1 MLSHVYAIANPCT
14 GGCYQ
19 SESAIYIE
27 RRGNLTRHSKVHSL
41 RDYSGVL
48 LLRFLLF
55 CCRLISISRASGNN
69 RPQISGFF
77 FLARRSRQKRA
88 RHPQNQFLRQAVCV
102 SIMKLTLFT
111 IFALC
116 VIAVRSAEE
125 EEYDYEEEV
134 AAPVTPAPTKRTS
147 GLGSLLSS
155 RGRANVPPV
164 AGKKR
169 VSPTQSTTSKP
180 IEQVPEEDDVEGD
193 DEFENS
199 QDHEAPT
206 TTTESAKKLRNGG
219 VRPFRSNEDL
229 LAALKRRR
237 AQTGP
242 SSHPRETASTPSA
255 VEHTTAK
262 TKATTNNRNK
272 ASIGSE
278 TRTSGRSRFGG
289 KGSKATQE
297 EVEETQQ
304 EEVQVKPKA
313 YRRG

>member
-14 GGCYQ
+14 GGSWQ

-55 CCRLISISRASGNN
+55 CCRPISIPRVSANN

-77 FLARRSRQKRA
+77 FPVRCSRQRGA
-88 RHPQNQFLRQAVCV
+88 RHPQSQFLRQAVCV

-116 VIAVRSAEE
+116 IIAVCRSAE

-134 AAPVTPAPTKRTS
+134 AAPVTPAPTKRTG

-155 RGRANVPPV
+155 RGRANVAPV
-164 AGKKR
+164 AGKKK
-169 VSPTQSTTSKP
+169 VSSSTTSKP
-180 IEQVPEEDDVEGD
+180 IEQAPEEDDLEGED
-193 DEFENS
+193 GFENS
-199 QDHEAPT
+199 QDEEAPT
-206 TTTESAKKLRNGG
+206 TTTESVKKLRNGG

-262 TKATTNNRNK
+262 TKTSTNNRNNK
-272 ASIGSE
+272 ASAGSE
-278 TRTSGRSRFGG
+278 TRTSGRGRFGG
-289 KGSKATQE
+289 KGSKTVQE